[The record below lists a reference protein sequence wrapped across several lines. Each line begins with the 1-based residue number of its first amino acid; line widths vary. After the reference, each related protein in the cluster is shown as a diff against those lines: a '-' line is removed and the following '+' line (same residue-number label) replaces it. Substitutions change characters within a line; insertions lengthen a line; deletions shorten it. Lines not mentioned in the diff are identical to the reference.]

1 MYFDFKNSTV
11 VKFEWQN
18 DHNSKLKESN
28 YGCEGWS
35 MEVIVL
41 IGDETSIL
49 VVLQSINKKENTE
62 VDF

>member
-1 MYFDFKNSTV
+1 
-11 VKFEWQN
+11 
-18 DHNSKLKESN
+18 
-28 YGCEGWS
+28 